1 MEKLIREVES
11 KTPAKEFDQHVNI
24 TRTAMDEMHKDL
36 LLRATIKDVCTLLD
50 EKANVEDINSTLA
63 LVQKE
68 VEKRAGEDALKK
80 ALNDQALVNEAL
92 CA

>member
-1 MEKLIREVES
+1 MEKIIREVEGKAS
-11 KTPAKEFDQHVNI
+11 AKEFDQHVLYS
-24 TRTAMDEMHKDL
+24 RTAIDEMHKEL

-50 EKANVEDINSTLA
+50 QKANVEDINSTLA

-68 VEKRAGEDALKK
+68 VEKRAIEDDLKK